1 MRKYSNGVYS
11 MANSGILRPLDQRRV
26 KMALGIGS
34 NAGAPPKMQGGAR
47 HNVYLDAESI
57 DIALE
62 LGDGNISRGIRLALR
77 IRADADCVEL
87 PSRRPPRPR
96 RGADKKREPGQTGA
110 PACGNDDQPYCRAKS
125 CMKFTRDFT
134 PSIGIAL

>member
-1 MRKYSNGVYS
+1 
-11 MANSGILRPLDQRRV
+11 
-26 KMALGIGS
+26 
-34 NAGAPPKMQGGAR
+34 MQGGAR

-87 PSRRPPRPR
+87 P
-96 RGADKKREPGQTGA
+96 K
-110 PACGNDDQPYCRAKS
+110 PAA
-125 CMKFTRDFT
+125 
-134 PSIGIAL
+134 A